1 MLQKLIITAQCVK
14 AGSTKGYGG
23 IDIHGWFF
31 NWLHTY
37 DPLLSQKLH
46 DLEDKPFSIGSL
58 AGAKREQGQTHLIID
73 KEYSFS
79 IAGLNTEV
87 CNLLNEMVNLLPSA
101 DLRLGSAV
109 LKIKEVLPLFRGQG
123 LSYQEILGK
132 TKTGTRFRM
141 EFRSPTGF
149 RKNGNQ
155 IVFPQPELIMQNLW
169 RRWNIFSKNT
179 LPEIKDDF
187 SFIQVSRYK
196 LQTQLLDFGDYKIIG
211 FMGECAFQMDKKLP
225 EAINALIHSLGFFA
239 GIAGVGYKTSMGLG
253 DTRYYSS

>member
-1 MLQKLIITAQCVK
+1 MLQKLIITTQCVK

-23 IDIHGWFF
+23 LDIHGWFF
-31 NWLHTY
+31 NWLHAY

-46 DLEDKPFSIGSL
+46 DLEDKPFSMGSL
-58 AGAKREQGQTHLIID
+58 AGVKREQGQTHLIID

-87 CNLLNEMVNLLPSA
+87 CNLLNEMVSLLPGT

-109 LKIKEVLPLFRGQG
+109 LKIKEVLPLFRGRG
-123 LSYQEILGK
+123 LTYQEILGK
-132 TKTGTRFRM
+132 TKTSPRFRM
-141 EFRSPTGF
+141 EFRSPTSF
-149 RKNGNQ
+149 RKNGSQ

-179 LPEIKDDF
+179 LPESIDDF

-196 LQTQLLDFGDYKIIG
+196 L
-211 FMGECAFQMDKKLP
+211 
-225 EAINALIHSLGFFA
+225 
-239 GIAGVGYKTSMGLG
+239 
-253 DTRYYSS
+253 